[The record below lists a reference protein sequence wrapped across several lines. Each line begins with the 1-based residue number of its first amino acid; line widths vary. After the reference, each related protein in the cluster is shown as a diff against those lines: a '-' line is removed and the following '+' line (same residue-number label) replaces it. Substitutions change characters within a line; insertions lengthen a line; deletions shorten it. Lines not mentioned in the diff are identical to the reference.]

1 MEMKIQ
7 TKPSLSMNI
16 VNAETGIGM
25 NVNTGGGSGK
35 VVKQIYKGDKEP
47 TDTNILIWIDTS
59 GVTPSTDIQFITKDG
74 LDFITS
80 DNKNFI
86 LKEEY

>member
-1 MEMKIQ
+1 MIKQI
-7 TKPSLSMNI
+7 L
-16 VNAETGIGM
+16 
-25 NVNTGGGSGK
+25 NTSPVVYQQGLNFSGGGSGG
-35 VVKQIYKGDKEP
+35 VKQIYRGPDEP
-47 TDTNILIWIDTS
+47 ISENILIWIDTS

>member
-1 MEMKIQ
+1 MEMRIVNQ
-7 TKPSLSMNI
+7 TDGVGMNI
-16 VNAETGIGM
+16 N
-25 NVNTGGGSGK
+25 NGGGSGK

>member
-16 VNAETGIGM
+16 VNAENGIGM
-25 NVNTGGGSGK
+25 NVNTGGGGSSS
-35 VVKQIYKGDKEP
+35 KQVYRGPNYPTKES
-47 TDTNILIWIDTS
+47 ILIWIDTS

-74 LDFITS
+74 KEFITA
-80 DNKNFI
+80 NNEKFI
-86 LKEEY
+86 LKEA